1 MSTVAFDTL
10 KLAERLQGAGFTR
23 KQAVGASEGLAEAL
37 GESYP
42 TKDAVI
48 DAVATL
54 GRSVDRRFTK
64 LEDKVDRLETTLDQH
79 GQMLTDHGQM
89 LAQHGQMLA
98 QHGQML
104 TDHGQVLAQHG
115 QVLEGIQ
122 TMLTKILDGQAVLL
136 QNDMEL
142 RRRLDK

>member
-89 LAQHGQMLA
+89 LAQHGQML
-98 QHGQML
+98 